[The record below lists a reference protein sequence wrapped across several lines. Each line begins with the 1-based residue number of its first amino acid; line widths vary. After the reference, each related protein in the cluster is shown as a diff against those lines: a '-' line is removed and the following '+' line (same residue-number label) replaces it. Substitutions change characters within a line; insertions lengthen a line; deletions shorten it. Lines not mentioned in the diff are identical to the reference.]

1 MDLREVCLIRT
12 RLRQVN
18 VEFSALLRAG
28 SSEGRFV
35 RMSELKAERKA
46 LMALM
51 AQALVSGSRRHPVP
65 RQHPSVGVA
74 LQATEGTAG

>member
-1 MDLREVCLIRT
+1 MDLREVCMIRT

-28 SSEGRFV
+28 SGEGRFV
-35 RMSELKAERKA
+35 RMNELKAERKA

-51 AQALVSGSRRHPVP
+51 AQGSTSWRRQPIT
-65 RQHPSVGVA
+65 RQQSPSSA
-74 LQATEGTAG
+74 LQQGTEGATG